1 MALMGKMNRVRTA
14 LGLRPFWVLALLGGL
29 LAACDEAPKAE
40 ATQGPPPSV
49 TVAKVERKD
58 VTPTFNLVGRVVAID
73 SVNLRARVEGF
84 LEEWDFVEGHDV
96 DKDQLLFVIEQ
107 APYEA
112 EVQRAKGDLER
123 AKAEHT
129 NAKLALERAKKLL
142 TKGNI
147 SQAKVD
153 DATADEKV
161 AAADV
166 LQMEAAL
173 ETANLD
179 LQYTEIH
186 SPIKGRIGKALYSV
200 GNLVG
205 PSSDPL
211 ATVVSLDPIYVEVN
225 VSERDMLDVRR
236 DGFDERADK
245 VTPFLKLSDGSDYP
259 ESGKF
264 IFINNEVDPGT
275 DTILVR
281 AQFPN
286 PETILLPEQFV
297 TVIIKRR
304 EPTKALVIPQAA
316 VQENQSGRF
325 VLVVGKDDEV
335 EQRQVTLG
343 EQDGTE
349 WVVEKGLNEGE
360 SVIVQGLQKVKPGGK
375 VNPVM
380 AATPA
385 EG

>member
-1 MALMGKMNRVRTA
+1 MPFVGKWDRTVTIK
-14 LGLRPFWVLALLGGL
+14 GFRPFLGFVLLAGL
-29 LAACDEAPKAE
+29 LAACDETPKAE
-40 ATQGPPPSV
+40 APQGPPPSV
-49 TVAKVERKD
+49 TVAKVERKNI
-58 VTPTFNLVGRVVAID
+58 TPTFNLVGRVVAVD
-73 SVNLRARVEGF
+73 SVSLRARVEGF
-84 LEEWDFVEGHDV
+84 LEERDFVEGHDV
-96 DKDQLLFVIEQ
+96 AKDQLLFLIEQ
-107 APYEA
+107 APYKA
-112 EVQRAKGDLER
+112 DVQRARGELER

-129 NAKLALERAKKLL
+129 NAKQILARSKKLVS
-142 TKGNI
+142 KGNI

-153 DATADEKV
+153 DAIAEEKA

-173 ETANLD
+173 ETSNLN

-205 PSSDPL
+205 PTSEPL

-225 VSERDMLDVRR
+225 VSERDLLHVRR
-236 DGFDERADK
+236 DGFEARADK

-264 IFINNEVDPGT
+264 TFINNAVDPGT
-275 DTILVR
+275 DTILLR
-281 AQFPN
+281 AEFPN

-297 TVIIKRR
+297 TVIIKRS
-304 EPTKALVIPQAA
+304 EPNKALVIPQAS

-325 VLVVGKDDEV
+325 VLVVDKDDEV
-335 EQRQVTLG
+335 EMRQVTLG

-349 WVVEKGLNEGE
+349 WVVEKGLSEGE
-360 SVIVQGLQKVKPGGK
+360 RVIVQGLQTVKPGAK

-380 AATPA
+380 AAPQP